1 MPIALA
7 TTEQETRFIHS
18 LFLSQIMP
26 PPFNSALTQA
36 TVIRDRYALESK
48 SRSVLQAGGLVLQ
61 TQLAATITNT
71 QRGGGDEF
79 PPPPFTRATGH
90 DSSPLKDSFVQDM
103 ELLQEQ
109 ISGTPE
115 KAEFVHFMACPP
127 AFGSVSCSRLIIL
140 SHKPKKDLCSLMGNA
155 RGNALPYRVITPTDE
170 DRRRIIKQMKV
181 RTTLKGDK
189 SWIHHQNSDSEDE
202 KKSSSL
208 AGRTGGG
215 STASASTD
223 SSPASKP
230 QSGYLIRG
238 VFTKT
243 IDKTPSV
250 SNSPSS
256 KEAQKNTAVKGPS
269 SWHSS
274 GYRMTTEDYKKL
286 APYNVKQKSVDLD
299 EKDVPFS
306 PDEHKKRT
314 EAANSVL
321 RRTASRERAYVLS
334 AAKKSSGSP
343 TQEFPPLF
351 AKRIEIE
358 EEGQQRRNPTVSD
371 SCKFTVDDN
380 RNGENRQAPNGNSS
394 LETVPQHED
403 GDKHLKE
410 KSEPFSWD
418 KPKAT
423 EVPTNESYSEH
434 TEANNGFYLPKSNSG
449 YRNGSADAVDKP
461 HQQYES
467 SPHLDDAKSEPASSE
482 PDSGTHSAAASSR
495 SVLQSDVP
503 SPPTEGVPAHL
514 QDTEYS
520 FKRLEWDKSSE
531 YMNNR
536 LKKEKHKKRL
546 LFTALVPR
554 INGSF
559 LSYEERSSTQES
571 RFMDPTVPAYSKPDW
586 KDATFSDSS
595 YRSGKS
601 QEPPDVHPEPPRSNK
616 HADHDL
622 SMATSNSLP
631 RESSTIAPETQS
643 GNESN
648 PCWERST
655 PGYEEQP
662 PPSTD
667 SHHESPGAWR
677 HNEPSPMAARSN
689 FSLKESTLGAYETQ
703 HPMPLHMDHQ
713 PFHTSVSAASH
724 RIPSYVDSQ
733 GFSTRRPILDYEGRV
748 YDGRSSPR
756 SSRYDSGSA
765 RGHCEYNLITTSHHS
780 LPRDTTMSI
789 SPRSHRVPFYMDSL
803 NCNSTRKGVLFVKE
817 YVNSSEL
824 SASPRYGSLADLT
837 NLERGTFSHH
847 SYVSS
852 APLQRSSEP
861 ACTYCSREIRDCPK
875 IIIEHLNIYC
885 HEYCFR
891 CGICHKAM
899 GDLLDKIF
907 IHRDIVH
914 CDKCYEKLF

>member
-1 MPIALA
+1 MM
-7 TTEQETRFIHS
+7 S
-18 LFLSQIMP
+18 LG
-26 PPFNSALTQA
+26 
-36 TVIRDRYALESK
+36 VSK
-48 SRSVLQAGGLVLQ
+48 
-61 TQLAATITNT
+61 
-71 QRGGGDEF
+71 D
-79 PPPPFTRATGH
+79 
-90 DSSPLKDSFVQDM
+90 
-103 ELLQEQ
+103 
-109 ISGTPE
+109 
-115 KAEFVHFMACPP
+115 
-127 AFGSVSCSRLIIL
+127 
-140 SHKPKKDLCSLMGNA
+140 
-155 RGNALPYRVITPTDE
+155 RVITPTDE

-181 RTTLKGDK
+181 RTTLKSDK

-202 KKSSSL
+202 KKSSPLS
-208 AGRTGGG
+208 GRTGGG
-215 STASASTD
+215 STGSAPTALQSD
-223 SSPASKP
+223 RSPAPKP

-250 SNSPSS
+250 PNSPSS
-256 KEAQKNTAVKGPS
+256 KAAQKNTAVKGPS
-269 SWHSS
+269 SCHSS

-299 EKDVPFS
+299 EEDVPFS

-380 RNGENRQAPNGNSS
+380 STNGLKKPTVGPSWNAPKTTAVSPTSTEIGSKSPTTTTLRETSEKISTCAEIRNGESRQTPNGNSA
-394 LETVPQHED
+394 LETVPQHGD
-403 GDKHLKE
+403 GDKLLKE

-418 KPKAT
+418 KPTAT
-423 EVPTNESYSEH
+423 AVSTNGSYSEH
-434 TEANNGFYLPKSNSG
+434 TEANNGFYLPKSDSG
-449 YRNGSADAVDKP
+449 YSDRSADAVDKL

-467 SPHLDDAKSEPASSE
+467 SPYTDDAKSEPARSE
-482 PDSGTHSAAASSR
+482 PDAGTHSAAASSR
-495 SVLQSDVP
+495 SVLQSNVP
-503 SPPTEGVPAHL
+503 SPPSEGTPAHL
-514 QDTEYS
+514 EDTEYS
-520 FKRLEWDKSSE
+520 FKRSVL
-531 YMNNR
+531 N
-536 LKKEKHKKRL
+536 
-546 LFTALVPR
+546 
-554 INGSF
+554 
-559 LSYEERSSTQES
+559 YEERSSTQES
-571 RFMDPTVPAYSKPDW
+571 RFMSPTVPAYTKPDW
-586 KDATFSDSS
+586 NEAKSFQDFKEGNTLRNREHESTLASRDHKPEVVQGGFSDSS
-595 YRSGKS
+595 HHAEKG

-616 HADHDL
+616 YADHDL
-622 SMATSNSLP
+622 SMAMSMSYSKDSTSDGVHTNTGVSSYVQSEEFASRRSSSLP
-631 RESSTIAPETQS
+631 REGSTTAPESQS

-648 PCWERST
+648 TCWERTT
-655 PGYEEQP
+655 PAYEEQP
-662 PPSTD
+662 PPTMD

-677 HNEPSPMAARSN
+677 HNEPSPMAASRSN
-689 FSLKESTLGAYETQ
+689 FSSKESALGAYETQ
-703 HPMPLHMDHQ
+703 HPMPLYMDRQ
-713 PFHTSVSAASH
+713 PFNTSVSAPSH

-733 GFSTRRPILDYEGRV
+733 GFSTR
-748 YDGRSSPR
+748 
-756 SSRYDSGSA
+756 
-765 RGHCEYNLITTSHHS
+765 
-780 LPRDTTMSI
+780 
-789 SPRSHRVPFYMDSL
+789 
-803 NCNSTRKGVLFVKE
+803 RKGVLFVKE

-824 SASPRYGSLADLT
+824 SASPRYGSGSLVDLT
-837 NLERGTFSHH
+837 DLERGTYSHH

-861 ACTYCSREIRDCPK
+861 VCTYCSREIRDCPK

>member
-1 MPIALA
+1 MM
-7 TTEQETRFIHS
+7 S
-18 LFLSQIMP
+18 LG
-26 PPFNSALTQA
+26 
-36 TVIRDRYALESK
+36 VSK
-48 SRSVLQAGGLVLQ
+48 
-61 TQLAATITNT
+61 
-71 QRGGGDEF
+71 D
-79 PPPPFTRATGH
+79 
-90 DSSPLKDSFVQDM
+90 
-103 ELLQEQ
+103 
-109 ISGTPE
+109 
-115 KAEFVHFMACPP
+115 
-127 AFGSVSCSRLIIL
+127 
-140 SHKPKKDLCSLMGNA
+140 
-155 RGNALPYRVITPTDE
+155 RVITPTDE

-181 RTTLKGDK
+181 RTTLKSDK

-202 KKSSSL
+202 KKSSPLS
-208 AGRTGGG
+208 GRTGGG
-215 STASASTD
+215 STGSAPTALQSD
-223 SSPASKP
+223 RSPAPKP

-250 SNSPSS
+250 PNSPSS
-256 KEAQKNTAVKGPS
+256 KAAQKNTAVKGPS
-269 SWHSS
+269 SCHSS

-299 EKDVPFS
+299 EEDVPFS

-380 RNGENRQAPNGNSS
+380 STNGLKKPTVGPSWNAPKTTAVSPTSTEIGSKSPTTTTLRETSEKISTCAEIRNGESRQTPNGNSA
-394 LETVPQHED
+394 LETVPQHGD
-403 GDKHLKE
+403 GDKLLKE

-418 KPKAT
+418 KPTAT
-423 EVPTNESYSEH
+423 AVSTNGSYSEH
-434 TEANNGFYLPKSNSG
+434 TEANNGFYLPKSDSG
-449 YRNGSADAVDKP
+449 YSDRSADAVDKL

-467 SPHLDDAKSEPASSE
+467 SPYTDDAKSEPARSE
-482 PDSGTHSAAASSR
+482 PDAGTHSAAASSR
-495 SVLQSDVP
+495 SVLQSNVP
-503 SPPTEGVPAHL
+503 SPPSEGTPAHL
-514 QDTEYS
+514 EDTEYS
-520 FKRLEWDKSSE
+520 FKRSVL
-531 YMNNR
+531 N
-536 LKKEKHKKRL
+536 
-546 LFTALVPR
+546 
-554 INGSF
+554 
-559 LSYEERSSTQES
+559 YEERSSTQES
-571 RFMDPTVPAYSKPDW
+571 RFMSPTVPAYTKPDW
-586 KDATFSDSS
+586 NEAKSFQDFKEGNTLRNREHESTLASRDHKPEVVQGGFSDSNHHAEK
-595 YRSGKS
+595 G

-616 HADHDL
+616 YADHDL
-622 SMATSNSLP
+622 SMAMSMSYSKDSTSDGVHTNTGVSSYVQSEEFASRRSSSLP
-631 RESSTIAPETQS
+631 REGSTTAPESQS

-648 PCWERST
+648 TCWERTT
-655 PGYEEQP
+655 PAYEEQP
-662 PPSTD
+662 PPTMD

-677 HNEPSPMAARSN
+677 HNEPSPMAASRSN
-689 FSLKESTLGAYETQ
+689 FSSKESALGAYETQ
-703 HPMPLHMDHQ
+703 HPMPLYMDRQ
-713 PFHTSVSAASH
+713 PFNTSVSAPSH

-733 GFSTRRPILDYEGRV
+733 GFSTR
-748 YDGRSSPR
+748 
-756 SSRYDSGSA
+756 
-765 RGHCEYNLITTSHHS
+765 
-780 LPRDTTMSI
+780 
-789 SPRSHRVPFYMDSL
+789 
-803 NCNSTRKGVLFVKE
+803 RKGVLFVKE

-824 SASPRYGSLADLT
+824 SASPRYGSGSLVDLT
-837 NLERGTFSHH
+837 DLERGTYSHH

-861 ACTYCSREIRDCPK
+861 VCTYCSREIRDCPK

>member
-1 MPIALA
+1 MM
-7 TTEQETRFIHS
+7 S
-18 LFLSQIMP
+18 LG
-26 PPFNSALTQA
+26 
-36 TVIRDRYALESK
+36 VSK
-48 SRSVLQAGGLVLQ
+48 
-61 TQLAATITNT
+61 
-71 QRGGGDEF
+71 D
-79 PPPPFTRATGH
+79 
-90 DSSPLKDSFVQDM
+90 
-103 ELLQEQ
+103 
-109 ISGTPE
+109 
-115 KAEFVHFMACPP
+115 
-127 AFGSVSCSRLIIL
+127 
-140 SHKPKKDLCSLMGNA
+140 
-155 RGNALPYRVITPTDE
+155 RVITPTDE

-202 KKSSSL
+202 KKSSPLS
-208 AGRTGGG
+208 GRTGGG
-215 STASASTD
+215 STTSAPTALQTER
-223 SSPASKP
+223 SPASKP

-250 SNSPSS
+250 PNSPSS
-256 KEAQKNTAVKGPS
+256 KAAQKNTAVKGPS
-269 SWHSS
+269 SCHSS

-286 APYNVKQKSVDLD
+286 APYNVKPKSVDLG
-299 EKDVPFS
+299 EEDVPFS

-371 SCKFTVDDN
+371 SGKFTVDDN
-380 RNGENRQAPNGNSS
+380 STNGLKKPTVGPSWNAPKTTAVSPTSTEIGSKSQTTTTLRETSEKISTYAEIRNGDSRQTPNGNSS
-394 LETVPQHED
+394 LETVPQHGD
-403 GDKHLKE
+403 GDKLLKE

-418 KPKAT
+418 KPRAT
-423 EVPTNESYSEH
+423 AVSTNGSCSEH
-434 TEANNGFYLPKSNSG
+434 TEANNEFYQPKSDSG
-449 YRNGSADAVDKP
+449 YRDRSADAVDKL
-461 HQQYES
+461 HQQYEA
-467 SPHLDDAKSEPASSE
+467 SPYKDDAKPEPARSE
-482 PDSGTHSAAASSR
+482 PDAGTHSAAASSR
-495 SVLQSDVP
+495 SVL
-503 SPPTEGVPAHL
+503 
-514 QDTEYS
+514 
-520 FKRLEWDKSSE
+520 
-531 YMNNR
+531 N
-536 LKKEKHKKRL
+536 
-546 LFTALVPR
+546 
-554 INGSF
+554 
-559 LSYEERSSTQES
+559 YEEKSSTQES
-571 RFMDPTVPAYSKPDW
+571 RFMNPTVPAYSKPDCNE
-586 KDATFSDSS
+586 ATSFQDFKEGNTPRNREHESTLVSHDHKLEVVQGGFSDSNHHAEK
-595 YRSGKS
+595 G
-601 QEPPDVHPEPPRSNK
+601 QEPPDVHPEPARSNE

-622 SMATSNSLP
+622 SMAVSMSYSKDSTSGGIDNNTGVSSYVQTEEFASRRSSSLP
-631 RESSTIAPETQS
+631 RESSTTASETHS
-643 GNESN
+643 GSESN
-648 PCWERST
+648 TCWERTS

-662 PPSTD
+662 PPTTD

-677 HNEPSPMAARSN
+677 RNEPSPMAASRSN
-689 FSLKESTLGAYETQ
+689 FSSKESALGAYETQ
-703 HPMPLHMDHQ
+703 HPMPLYMDCQ
-713 PFHTSVSAASH
+713 PFNTNLSAPSH

-765 RGHCEYNLITTSHHS
+765 RGHCEFNLITTISHHS

-803 NCNSTRKGVLFVKE
+803 NCNSTRLLSSSTERICTPIATLPYNSPAASGYQPDSSTAGKGVLFVKE

-824 SASPRYGSLADLT
+824 SASPRYGSGSLVDLT
-837 NLERGTFSHH
+837 DSERGTYSHH

-861 ACTYCSREIRDCPK
+861 VCTYCSREIRDCPK

>member
-1 MPIALA
+1 MM
-7 TTEQETRFIHS
+7 S
-18 LFLSQIMP
+18 LG
-26 PPFNSALTQA
+26 
-36 TVIRDRYALESK
+36 VSK
-48 SRSVLQAGGLVLQ
+48 
-61 TQLAATITNT
+61 
-71 QRGGGDEF
+71 D
-79 PPPPFTRATGH
+79 
-90 DSSPLKDSFVQDM
+90 
-103 ELLQEQ
+103 
-109 ISGTPE
+109 
-115 KAEFVHFMACPP
+115 
-127 AFGSVSCSRLIIL
+127 
-140 SHKPKKDLCSLMGNA
+140 
-155 RGNALPYRVITPTDE
+155 RVITPTDE

-181 RTTLKGDK
+181 RTTLKSDK

-202 KKSSSL
+202 KKSSPLS
-208 AGRTGGG
+208 GRTGGG
-215 STASASTD
+215 STGSAPTALQSD
-223 SSPASKP
+223 RSPAPKP

-250 SNSPSS
+250 PNSPSS
-256 KEAQKNTAVKGPS
+256 KAAQKNSTAVKGPS
-269 SWHSS
+269 SCHSS

-299 EKDVPFS
+299 EEDVPFS

-380 RNGENRQAPNGNSS
+380 STNGLKKPTVGPSWNAPKTTAVSPTSTEIGSKSPTTTTLRETSEKISTCAEIRNGESRQTPNGNSA
-394 LETVPQHED
+394 LETVPQHGD
-403 GDKHLKE
+403 GDKLLKE

-418 KPKAT
+418 KPTAT
-423 EVPTNESYSEH
+423 AVSTNGRSD
-434 TEANNGFYLPKSNSG
+434 SG
-449 YRNGSADAVDKP
+449 YSDRSADAVDKL

-467 SPHLDDAKSEPASSE
+467 SPYTDDAKSEPARSE
-482 PDSGTHSAAASSR
+482 PDAGTHSAAASSR
-495 SVLQSDVP
+495 SVLQSNVP
-503 SPPTEGVPAHL
+503 SPPSEGTPAHL
-514 QDTEYS
+514 EDTEYS
-520 FKRLEWDKSSE
+520 FKRSVL
-531 YMNNR
+531 N
-536 LKKEKHKKRL
+536 
-546 LFTALVPR
+546 
-554 INGSF
+554 
-559 LSYEERSSTQES
+559 YEERSSTQES
-571 RFMDPTVPAYSKPDW
+571 RFMSPTVPAYTKPDW
-586 KDATFSDSS
+586 NEAKSFQDFKEGNTLRNREHESTLASRDHKPEVVQGGFSDSS
-595 YRSGKS
+595 HHAEKG

-616 HADHDL
+616 YADHDL
-622 SMATSNSLP
+622 SMAMSMSYSKDSTSDGVHTNTGVSSYVQSEEFASRRSSSLP
-631 RESSTIAPETQS
+631 REGSTTAPESQS

-648 PCWERST
+648 TCWERTT
-655 PGYEEQP
+655 PAYEEQP
-662 PPSTD
+662 PPTMD

-677 HNEPSPMAARSN
+677 HNEPSPMAASRSN
-689 FSLKESTLGAYETQ
+689 FSSKESALGAYETQ
-703 HPMPLHMDHQ
+703 HPMPLYMDRQ
-713 PFHTSVSAASH
+713 PFNTSVSAPSH

-733 GFSTRRPILDYEGRV
+733 GFSTRRLLSSSSERICTPIATLPYNSPAASGYQPD
-748 YDGRSSPR
+748 SSTA
-756 SSRYDSGSA
+756 G
-765 RGHCEYNLITTSHHS
+765 
-780 LPRDTTMSI
+780 
-789 SPRSHRVPFYMDSL
+789 
-803 NCNSTRKGVLFVKE
+803 KGVLFVKE

-824 SASPRYGSLADLT
+824 SASPRYGSGSLVDLT
-837 NLERGTFSHH
+837 DLERGTYSHH

-861 ACTYCSREIRDCPK
+861 VCTYCSREIRDCPK

>member
-1 MPIALA
+1 MM
-7 TTEQETRFIHS
+7 S
-18 LFLSQIMP
+18 LG
-26 PPFNSALTQA
+26 
-36 TVIRDRYALESK
+36 VSK
-48 SRSVLQAGGLVLQ
+48 
-61 TQLAATITNT
+61 
-71 QRGGGDEF
+71 D
-79 PPPPFTRATGH
+79 
-90 DSSPLKDSFVQDM
+90 
-103 ELLQEQ
+103 
-109 ISGTPE
+109 
-115 KAEFVHFMACPP
+115 
-127 AFGSVSCSRLIIL
+127 
-140 SHKPKKDLCSLMGNA
+140 
-155 RGNALPYRVITPTDE
+155 RVITPTDE

-202 KKSSSL
+202 KKSSPLS
-208 AGRTGGG
+208 GRTGGG
-215 STASASTD
+215 STTSAPTALQTER
-223 SSPASKP
+223 SPASKP

-250 SNSPSS
+250 PNSPSS
-256 KEAQKNTAVKGPS
+256 KAAQKNTAVKGPTS
-269 SWHSS
+269 CHSS

-286 APYNVKQKSVDLD
+286 APYNVKPKSVDLG
-299 EKDVPFS
+299 EEDVPFS

-380 RNGENRQAPNGNSS
+380 STNGLKKPTAGPSWNAPKTTAVSPTSTEIGSKSQTTTTLRETSEKISTYAEIRNGDSRQTPNGNSS
-394 LETVPQHED
+394 LETVPQHGD
-403 GDKHLKE
+403 GDKLLKE

-418 KPKAT
+418 KPRAT
-423 EVPTNESYSEH
+423 AVATNGSCSEH
-434 TEANNGFYLPKSNSG
+434 TEANNEFYQPKSDSG
-449 YRNGSADAVDKP
+449 YRDRSADAVDKL
-461 HQQYES
+461 HQQYEA
-467 SPHLDDAKSEPASSE
+467 SPYTDDAKPEPARSE
-482 PDSGTHSAAASSR
+482 PDAGTHSAAASSR
-495 SVLQSDVP
+495 SVLQSNVP
-503 SPPTEGVPAHL
+503 SPPTEGAPTHL
-514 QDTEYS
+514 EDTEYS
-520 FKRLEWDKSSE
+520 FKRSVL
-531 YMNNR
+531 N
-536 LKKEKHKKRL
+536 
-546 LFTALVPR
+546 
-554 INGSF
+554 
-559 LSYEERSSTQES
+559 YEEKSSTQES
-571 RFMDPTVPAYSKPDW
+571 RFMNPTVPAYSKPDW
-586 KDATFSDSS
+586 NEATFSDSNH
-595 YRSGKS
+595 RAEKG
-601 QEPPDVHPEPPRSNK
+601 QEPPDVHPEPARSNE

-622 SMATSNSLP
+622 SMAMSMSYSKDSTSGGVDNNTGVSSYVQTEEFASRRSSSLP
-631 RESSTIAPETQS
+631 RESSTTASETQS
-643 GNESN
+643 GSESN
-648 PCWERST
+648 TCWERT
-655 PGYEEQP
+655 IPGYEEQP
-662 PPSTD
+662 PPTTD

-677 HNEPSPMAARSN
+677 HNEPSPMAASRSN
-689 FSLKESTLGAYETQ
+689 FSSKESALGAYETQ
-703 HPMPLHMDHQ
+703 HPMPLYMGCQ
-713 PFHTSVSAASH
+713 PFNTNLSAPSH

-765 RGHCEYNLITTSHHS
+765 RGHCEFNLITTISHHS

-803 NCNSTRKGVLFVKE
+803 NCNSTRLLSSSTERICTPIATLPYNSPAASGYQPDSSTAGKGVLFVKE

-824 SASPRYGSLADLT
+824 SASPRYGSGSLVDLT
-837 NLERGTFSHH
+837 DLERGTYSHH

-861 ACTYCSREIRDCPK
+861 VCTYCSREIRDCPK

>member
-1 MPIALA
+1 MM
-7 TTEQETRFIHS
+7 S
-18 LFLSQIMP
+18 LG
-26 PPFNSALTQA
+26 
-36 TVIRDRYALESK
+36 VSK
-48 SRSVLQAGGLVLQ
+48 
-61 TQLAATITNT
+61 
-71 QRGGGDEF
+71 D
-79 PPPPFTRATGH
+79 
-90 DSSPLKDSFVQDM
+90 
-103 ELLQEQ
+103 
-109 ISGTPE
+109 
-115 KAEFVHFMACPP
+115 
-127 AFGSVSCSRLIIL
+127 
-140 SHKPKKDLCSLMGNA
+140 
-155 RGNALPYRVITPTDE
+155 RVITPTDE

-181 RTTLKGDK
+181 RTTLKSDK

-202 KKSSSL
+202 KKSSPLS
-208 AGRTGGG
+208 GRTGGG
-215 STASASTD
+215 STGSAPTALQSD
-223 SSPASKP
+223 RSPAPKP

-250 SNSPSS
+250 PNSPSS
-256 KEAQKNTAVKGPS
+256 KAAQKNSTAVKGPS
-269 SWHSS
+269 SCHSS

-299 EKDVPFS
+299 EEDVPFS

-380 RNGENRQAPNGNSS
+380 STNGLKKPTVGPSWNAPKTTAVSPTSTEIGSKSPTTTTLRETSEKISTCAEIRNGESRQTPNGNSA
-394 LETVPQHED
+394 LETVPQHGD
-403 GDKHLKE
+403 GDKLLKE

-418 KPKAT
+418 KPTAT
-423 EVPTNESYSEH
+423 AVSTNGSYSEH
-434 TEANNGFYLPKSNSG
+434 TEANNGFYLPKSDSG
-449 YRNGSADAVDKP
+449 YSDRSADAVDKL

-467 SPHLDDAKSEPASSE
+467 SPYTDDAKSEPARSE
-482 PDSGTHSAAASSR
+482 PDAGTHSAAASSR
-495 SVLQSDVP
+495 SVLQSNVP
-503 SPPTEGVPAHL
+503 SPPSEGTPAHL
-514 QDTEYS
+514 EDTEYS
-520 FKRLEWDKSSE
+520 FKRSVL
-531 YMNNR
+531 N
-536 LKKEKHKKRL
+536 
-546 LFTALVPR
+546 
-554 INGSF
+554 
-559 LSYEERSSTQES
+559 YEERSSTQES
-571 RFMDPTVPAYSKPDW
+571 RFMSPTVPAYTKPDW
-586 KDATFSDSS
+586 NEAKSFQDFKEGNTLRNREHESTLASRDHKPEVVQGGSMSYSKDSTSDGVHTNTGVSS
-595 YRSGKS
+595 YVQSEEFASRRSS
-601 QEPPDVHPEPPRSNK
+601 
-616 HADHDL
+616 
-622 SMATSNSLP
+622 SLP
-631 RESSTIAPETQS
+631 REGSTTAPESQS

-648 PCWERST
+648 TCWERTT
-655 PGYEEQP
+655 PAYEEQP
-662 PPSTD
+662 PPTMD

-677 HNEPSPMAARSN
+677 HNEPSPMAASRSN
-689 FSLKESTLGAYETQ
+689 FSSKESALGAYETQ
-703 HPMPLHMDHQ
+703 HPMPLYMDRQ
-713 PFHTSVSAASH
+713 PFNTSVSAPSH

-733 GFSTRRPILDYEGRV
+733 GFSTRRLLSSSSERICTPIATLPYNSPAASGYQPD
-748 YDGRSSPR
+748 SSTA
-756 SSRYDSGSA
+756 G
-765 RGHCEYNLITTSHHS
+765 
-780 LPRDTTMSI
+780 
-789 SPRSHRVPFYMDSL
+789 
-803 NCNSTRKGVLFVKE
+803 KGVLFVKE

-824 SASPRYGSLADLT
+824 SASPRYGSGSLVDLT
-837 NLERGTFSHH
+837 DLERGTYSHH

-861 ACTYCSREIRDCPK
+861 VCTYCSREIRDCPK

>member
-1 MPIALA
+1 MM
-7 TTEQETRFIHS
+7 S
-18 LFLSQIMP
+18 LG
-26 PPFNSALTQA
+26 
-36 TVIRDRYALESK
+36 VSK
-48 SRSVLQAGGLVLQ
+48 
-61 TQLAATITNT
+61 
-71 QRGGGDEF
+71 D
-79 PPPPFTRATGH
+79 
-90 DSSPLKDSFVQDM
+90 
-103 ELLQEQ
+103 
-109 ISGTPE
+109 
-115 KAEFVHFMACPP
+115 
-127 AFGSVSCSRLIIL
+127 
-140 SHKPKKDLCSLMGNA
+140 
-155 RGNALPYRVITPTDE
+155 RVITPTDE

-202 KKSSSL
+202 KKSSPLS
-208 AGRTGGG
+208 GRTGGG
-215 STASASTD
+215 STTSAPTALQTER
-223 SSPASKP
+223 SPASKP

-250 SNSPSS
+250 PNSPSS
-256 KEAQKNTAVKGPS
+256 KAAQKNTAVKGPS
-269 SWHSS
+269 SCHSS

-286 APYNVKQKSVDLD
+286 APYNVKPKSVDLG
-299 EKDVPFS
+299 EEDVPFS

-371 SCKFTVDDN
+371 SCKFTADDN
-380 RNGENRQAPNGNSS
+380 STNGLKKPTVGPSWNAPKTTAVSPTSTEIGSKSQTTTTLRETSEKISTYAEIRNGDSRQTPNGNSS
-394 LETVPQHED
+394 LETVPQHGD
-403 GDKHLKE
+403 GDKFLKE

-418 KPKAT
+418 KPRAT
-423 EVPTNESYSEH
+423 AVSTNGSCSEH
-434 TEANNGFYLPKSNSG
+434 TEANNDFYQPKSDSG
-449 YRNGSADAVDKP
+449 YRDRSADAVDKL
-461 HQQYES
+461 HQQYEA
-467 SPHLDDAKSEPASSE
+467 SPYTDDAKPEPARSE
-482 PDSGTHSAAASSR
+482 PDAGTHSAAASSR
-495 SVLQSDVP
+495 SVLQSNVP
-503 SPPTEGVPAHL
+503 SPPTEGAPTHL
-514 QDTEYS
+514 EDTEYS
-520 FKRLEWDKSSE
+520 FKRSVL
-531 YMNNR
+531 N
-536 LKKEKHKKRL
+536 
-546 LFTALVPR
+546 
-554 INGSF
+554 
-559 LSYEERSSTQES
+559 YEEKSSTQES
-571 RFMDPTVPAYSKPDW
+571 RFMNPTVPAYSKPDW
-586 KDATFSDSS
+586 NEATSFQDFTEGNTPRNREHESTLVSQDHKLEVVQGGFSDSNHHAEK
-595 YRSGKS
+595 G
-601 QEPPDVHPEPPRSNK
+601 QEPPDVHPEPARSNE

-622 SMATSNSLP
+622 SMAMSMSYSKDSTSGGVDNNTGVSSYVQTEEFASRRSSSLP
-631 RESSTIAPETQS
+631 RESSTTASETPS
-643 GNESN
+643 GSESN
-648 PCWERST
+648 TCWERTS

-662 PPSTD
+662 PPTTD

-677 HNEPSPMAARSN
+677 HNEPSPVAARSN
-689 FSLKESTLGAYETQ
+689 FSSKESALGAYETQ
-703 HPMPLHMDHQ
+703 HPMPLYMDCQ
-713 PFHTSVSAASH
+713 PFNTNLSAPSH

-765 RGHCEYNLITTSHHS
+765 RGHCEFNLITTISHHS

-803 NCNSTRKGVLFVKE
+803 NCNSTRLLSSSTERICTPIATLPYNSPAASGYQPDSSTAGKGVLFVKE

-824 SASPRYGSLADLT
+824 SASPRYGSGSLVDLT
-837 NLERGTFSHH
+837 DLERGTYSHH

-861 ACTYCSREIRDCPK
+861 VCTYCSREIRDCPK

>member
-1 MPIALA
+1 MM
-7 TTEQETRFIHS
+7 S
-18 LFLSQIMP
+18 LG
-26 PPFNSALTQA
+26 
-36 TVIRDRYALESK
+36 VSK
-48 SRSVLQAGGLVLQ
+48 
-61 TQLAATITNT
+61 
-71 QRGGGDEF
+71 D
-79 PPPPFTRATGH
+79 
-90 DSSPLKDSFVQDM
+90 
-103 ELLQEQ
+103 
-109 ISGTPE
+109 
-115 KAEFVHFMACPP
+115 
-127 AFGSVSCSRLIIL
+127 
-140 SHKPKKDLCSLMGNA
+140 
-155 RGNALPYRVITPTDE
+155 RVITPTDE

-202 KKSSSL
+202 KKSSPLS
-208 AGRTGGG
+208 GRTGGG
-215 STASASTD
+215 STTSAPTALQTER
-223 SSPASKP
+223 SPASKP

-250 SNSPSS
+250 PNSPSS
-256 KEAQKNTAVKGPS
+256 KAAQKNTAVKGPS
-269 SWHSS
+269 SCHSS

-286 APYNVKQKSVDLD
+286 APYNVKPKSVDLG
-299 EKDVPFS
+299 EEDVPFS

-371 SCKFTVDDN
+371 SCKFTADDN
-380 RNGENRQAPNGNSS
+380 STNGLKKPTVGPSWNAPKTTAVSPTSTEIGSKSQTTTTLRETSEKISTYAEIRNGDSRQTPNGNSS
-394 LETVPQHED
+394 LETVPQHGD
-403 GDKHLKE
+403 GDKFLKE

-418 KPKAT
+418 KPRAT
-423 EVPTNESYSEH
+423 AVSTNGSCSEH
-434 TEANNGFYLPKSNSG
+434 TEANNDFYQPKSDSG
-449 YRNGSADAVDKP
+449 YRDRSADAVDKL
-461 HQQYES
+461 HQQYEA
-467 SPHLDDAKSEPASSE
+467 SPYTDDAKPEPARSE
-482 PDSGTHSAAASSR
+482 PDAGTHSAAASSR
-495 SVLQSDVP
+495 SVLQSNVP
-503 SPPTEGVPAHL
+503 SPPTEGAPTHL
-514 QDTEYS
+514 EDTEYS
-520 FKRLEWDKSSE
+520 FKRSVL
-531 YMNNR
+531 N
-536 LKKEKHKKRL
+536 
-546 LFTALVPR
+546 
-554 INGSF
+554 
-559 LSYEERSSTQES
+559 YEEKSSTQES
-571 RFMDPTVPAYSKPDW
+571 RFMNPTVPAYSKPDW
-586 KDATFSDSS
+586 NEATSFQDFTEGNTPRNREHESTLVSQDHKLEVVQGGFSDSNHHAEK
-595 YRSGKS
+595 G
-601 QEPPDVHPEPPRSNK
+601 QEPPDVHPEPARSNE

-622 SMATSNSLP
+622 SMAMSMSYSKDSTSGGVDNNTGVSSYVQTEEFASRRSSSLP
-631 RESSTIAPETQS
+631 RESSTTASETPS
-643 GNESN
+643 GSESN
-648 PCWERST
+648 TCWERTS

-662 PPSTD
+662 PPTTD

-677 HNEPSPMAARSN
+677 HNEPSPVAASRSN
-689 FSLKESTLGAYETQ
+689 FSSKESALGAYETQ
-703 HPMPLHMDHQ
+703 HPMPLYMDCQ
-713 PFHTSVSAASH
+713 PFNTNLSAPSH

-733 GFSTRRPILDYEGRV
+733 GFSTR
-748 YDGRSSPR
+748 
-756 SSRYDSGSA
+756 
-765 RGHCEYNLITTSHHS
+765 SHHS

-803 NCNSTRKGVLFVKE
+803 NCNSTRLLSSSTERICTPIATLPYNSPAASGYQPDSSTAGKGVLFVKE

-824 SASPRYGSLADLT
+824 SASPRYGSGSLVDLT
-837 NLERGTFSHH
+837 DLERGTYSHH

-861 ACTYCSREIRDCPK
+861 VCTYCSREIRDCPK

>member
-1 MPIALA
+1 MM
-7 TTEQETRFIHS
+7 S
-18 LFLSQIMP
+18 LG
-26 PPFNSALTQA
+26 
-36 TVIRDRYALESK
+36 VSK
-48 SRSVLQAGGLVLQ
+48 
-61 TQLAATITNT
+61 
-71 QRGGGDEF
+71 D
-79 PPPPFTRATGH
+79 
-90 DSSPLKDSFVQDM
+90 
-103 ELLQEQ
+103 
-109 ISGTPE
+109 
-115 KAEFVHFMACPP
+115 
-127 AFGSVSCSRLIIL
+127 
-140 SHKPKKDLCSLMGNA
+140 
-155 RGNALPYRVITPTDE
+155 RVITPTDE

-181 RTTLKGDK
+181 RTTLKSDK

-202 KKSSSL
+202 KKSSPLS
-208 AGRTGGG
+208 GRTGGG
-215 STASASTD
+215 STGSAPTALQSD
-223 SSPASKP
+223 RSPAPKP

-250 SNSPSS
+250 PNSPSS
-256 KEAQKNTAVKGPS
+256 KAAQKNSTAVKGPS
-269 SWHSS
+269 SCHSS

-299 EKDVPFS
+299 EEDVPFS

-380 RNGENRQAPNGNSS
+380 STNGLKKPTVGPSWNAPKTTAVSPTSTEIGSKSPTTTTLRETSEKISTCAEIRNGESRQTPNGNSA
-394 LETVPQHED
+394 LETVPQHGD
-403 GDKHLKE
+403 GDKLLKE

-418 KPKAT
+418 KPTAT
-423 EVPTNESYSEH
+423 AVSTNGRSD
-434 TEANNGFYLPKSNSG
+434 SG
-449 YRNGSADAVDKP
+449 YSDRSADAVDKL

-467 SPHLDDAKSEPASSE
+467 SPYTDDAKSEPARSE
-482 PDSGTHSAAASSR
+482 PDAGTHSAAASSR
-495 SVLQSDVP
+495 SVLQSNVP
-503 SPPTEGVPAHL
+503 SPPSEGTPAHL
-514 QDTEYS
+514 EDTEYS
-520 FKRLEWDKSSE
+520 FKRSVL
-531 YMNNR
+531 N
-536 LKKEKHKKRL
+536 
-546 LFTALVPR
+546 
-554 INGSF
+554 
-559 LSYEERSSTQES
+559 YEERSSTQES
-571 RFMDPTVPAYSKPDW
+571 RFMSPTVPAYTKPDW
-586 KDATFSDSS
+586 NEAKSFQDFKEGNTLRNREHESTLASRDHKPEVVQGGFSDSNHHAEK
-595 YRSGKS
+595 G

-616 HADHDL
+616 YADHDL
-622 SMATSNSLP
+622 SMAMSMSYSKDSTSDGVHTNTGVSSYVQSEEFASRRSSSLP
-631 RESSTIAPETQS
+631 REGSTTAPESQS

-648 PCWERST
+648 TCWERTT
-655 PGYEEQP
+655 PAYEEQP
-662 PPSTD
+662 PPTMD

-677 HNEPSPMAARSN
+677 HNEPSPMAASRSN
-689 FSLKESTLGAYETQ
+689 FSSKESALGAYETQ
-703 HPMPLHMDHQ
+703 HPMPLYMDRQ
-713 PFHTSVSAASH
+713 PFNTSVSAPSH

-765 RGHCEYNLITTSHHS
+765 RGHCEFNLITTSHHS

-803 NCNSTRKGVLFVKE
+803 NCNSTRLLSSSSERICTPIATLPYNSPAASGYQPDSSTAGKGVLFVKE

-824 SASPRYGSLADLT
+824 SASPRYGSGSLVDLT
-837 NLERGTFSHH
+837 DLERGTYSHH

-861 ACTYCSREIRDCPK
+861 VCTYCSREIRDCPK